1 MYINEKVPIEDV
13 FPLKDEHGNDF
24 ARRDYSQK
32 ANRDYVARL
41 DGSPSTAYRV
51 DARVLRAAL
60 DGRLATPRG
69 CRVLADALRWL
80 ERRAGRSSR

>member
-1 MYINEKVPIEDV
+1 MDETIRRVRSLMDV
-13 FPLKDEHGNDF
+13 QRIGCSEL
-24 ARRDYSQK
+24 A
-32 ANRDYVARL
+32 ARL
-41 DGSPSTAYRV
+41 DGSPSVAYRV

-80 ERRAGRSSR
+80 ERCAGRSVR